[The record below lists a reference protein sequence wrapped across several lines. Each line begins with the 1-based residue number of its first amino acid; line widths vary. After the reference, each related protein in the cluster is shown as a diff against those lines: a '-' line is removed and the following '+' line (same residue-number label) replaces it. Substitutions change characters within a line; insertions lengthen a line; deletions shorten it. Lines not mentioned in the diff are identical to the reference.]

1 MIILLSLFMIFE
13 TSYKDERK
21 TTLSDDGFMIFDH
34 DNIEE
39 IMRTNLSKD
48 FILIDYLYIIKGCT
62 LSTFH
67 RDVTSSSFIHKT
79 KYPVY
84 TIISYYNNGPLLALC
99 PESHTTT
106 PFLFQSPVIISGKP
120 KTSILF
126 NCDVVHAGALNNLGN
141 NRLAIQRKICHKD
154 DLKTLSHLI
163 GIKKTNIGK
172 CDKNNNNYYYFLRK
186 ISLMFSFVFN
196 HLLTGFLQNKPQKD
210 SISDYLIDKYYIGD
224 FYNK

>member
-1 MIILLSLFMIFE
+1 MIFE
-13 TSYKDERK
+13 TPYKNNRK
-21 TTLSDDGFMIFDH
+21 TTLLRDGFKIFNH

-39 IMRTNLSKD
+39 IMKNNLSENYV
-48 FILIDYLYIIKGCT
+48 LIDYIYTIKGCT

-67 RDVTSSSFIHKT
+67 RDVTSSSFIYKT

-84 TIISYYNNGPLLALC
+84 TIISYYNNGPLLTLC

-106 PFLFQSPVIISGKP
+106 PFLFQPPVIISGNP
-120 KTSILF
+120 RTTILF
-126 NCDVVHAGALNNLGN
+126 NCDIVHAGALNNLGE

-154 DLKTLSHLI
+154 DIQTLSHLI

-172 CDKNNNNYYYFLRK
+172 CDKKNNNYFYILRK

-196 HLLTGFLQNKPQKD
+196 HLLTSFLQNKPQKD
-210 SISDYLIDKYYIGD
+210 SISEYLIDKYYIGD
-224 FYNK
+224 FYNT